1 MTFGEFK
8 PFLEDITVGDR
19 KIPNDTTLSILIHQS
34 MKELAID
41 TKPLTL
47 LSNDIRD
54 EVLFVTE
61 DGFFIRVPNIVKDDS
76 DVLDMDDDLITAL
89 AYLVASHFG
98 HSDNYNK
105 YMNFYHRQTNTYNW
119 GRYETSQNLCKENE
133 EEQC

>member
-8 PFLEDITVGDR
+8 PFLEDIAIGDR
-19 KIPNDTTLSILIHQS
+19 KIPNDITLSIFISQS
-34 MKELAID
+34 MKRLAVD

-54 EVLFVTE
+54 EVLFVTK
-61 DGFFIRVPNIVKDDS
+61 DGYFIRVPNVVKDES
-76 DVLDMDDDLITAL
+76 DVLDMDDDLILAL

-105 YMNFYHRQTNTYNW
+105 YMNLYYGQTNIYNW
-119 GRYETSQNLCKENE
+119 GRYETSQNLCNENE